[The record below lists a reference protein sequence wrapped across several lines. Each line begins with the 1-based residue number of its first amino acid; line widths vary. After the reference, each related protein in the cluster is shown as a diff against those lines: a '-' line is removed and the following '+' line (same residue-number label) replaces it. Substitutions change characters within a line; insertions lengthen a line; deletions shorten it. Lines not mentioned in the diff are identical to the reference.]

1 MFPSVWQIGA
11 FERII
16 RKHMTS
22 SEEWSG
28 YCDMK
33 LGLNNHT
40 IKKLTDST
48 LRQHVAT
55 LQLYTA
61 LFLLIMSLN
70 E

>member
-1 MFPSVWQIGA
+1 MFTLVWQIGA

-16 RKHMTS
+16 RKHITS

-28 YCDMK
+28 HCDMK

-48 LRQHVAT
+48 FREYVAT
-55 LQLYTA
+55 LQLYT
-61 LFLLIMSLN
+61 STVPLN
-70 E
+70 HVSK